1 MPRFYSR
8 RTYSRWSPRRYMR
21 PARSSY
27 QTKKI
32 AAQVN
37 KAIVAQA
44 EKKMNAFELNATFS
58 SIGTTWVEHSW
69 LPPFGSTSAARVG
82 NKIAITELSFQGV
95 LVGGQANLALDD
107 NRNWVR
113 IVLGIWKNPSS
124 TGLSTH
130 TVLYTNSFPTSLQI
144 DYQTQPTLTHK
155 LFDRTFTLTSP
166 GKDST
171 GYLPPQRF
179 VTYTHHFR
187 KPIVVTFDALSSI
200 PDKQWFLSMVSDS
213 SAVPSPGFVSGD
225 LKFTWIDI

>member
-1 MPRFYSR
+1 
-8 RTYSRWSPRRYMR
+8 MR

-69 LPPFGSTSAARVG
+69 LPPFGSTSATRVG

-95 LVGGQANLALDD
+95 SSEGKPTLPLMTTGTGSDSPRDLEEPLVYRSQYPHGSLHEL
-107 NRNWVR
+107 
-113 IVLGIWKNPSS
+113 K
-124 TGLSTH
+124 
-130 TVLYTNSFPTSLQI
+130 FPTSLQI
-144 DYQTQPTLTHK
+144 DYQTQPTSDPQAS
-155 LFDRTFTLTSP
+155 DRTFTLTSP

-171 GYLPPQRF
+171 GYLPPQIRP
-179 VTYTHHFR
+179 TLT
-187 KPIVVTFDALSSI
+187 TSG
-200 PDKQWFLSMVSDS
+200 
-213 SAVPSPGFVSGD
+213 SP
-225 LKFTWIDI
+225 LW

>member
-8 RTYSRWSPRRYMR
+8 RTYSRWTPRRYIR
-21 PARSSY
+21 PARSGY

-58 SIGTTWVEHSW
+58 AVGTTWVEHSW

-95 LVGGQANLALDD
+95 SSVGKPTLPWMTAETG
-107 NRNWVR
+107 
-113 IVLGIWKNPSS
+113 S
-124 TGLSTH
+124 GLSSGSGRTLDYRNQYPH
-130 TVLYTNSFPTSLQI
+130 GSLHELVPSSLQI

-155 LFDRTFTLTSP
+155 LFDRTYTLTSP
-166 GKDST
+166 GRDST

-179 VTYTHHFR
+179 VTFTHHFR

-213 SAVPSPGFVSGD
+213 SASPSPGFVSE
-225 LKFTWIDI
+225 T

>member
-8 RTYSRWSPRRYMR
+8 RTYSRWTPRRYMR
-21 PARSSY
+21 PARSGY

-58 SIGTTWVEHSW
+58 SVGTTWVEHSW

-95 LVGGQANLALDD
+95 LVGGQANLALMTTET
-107 NRNWVR
+107 
-113 IVLGIWKNPSS
+113 GS
-124 TGLSTH
+124 GLSSGSGRTPRLQDS
-130 TVLYTNSFPTSLQI
+130 VPTRFSTRTRSPSLQI

-155 LFDRTFTLTSP
+155 LFDRTYTHTSP
-166 GKDST
+166 GRDST
-171 GYLPPQRF
+171 GYLPPQR
-179 VTYTHHFR
+179 
-187 KPIVVTFDALSSI
+187 S
-200 PDKQWFLSMVSDS
+200 
-213 SAVPSPGFVSGD
+213 
-225 LKFTWIDI
+225 